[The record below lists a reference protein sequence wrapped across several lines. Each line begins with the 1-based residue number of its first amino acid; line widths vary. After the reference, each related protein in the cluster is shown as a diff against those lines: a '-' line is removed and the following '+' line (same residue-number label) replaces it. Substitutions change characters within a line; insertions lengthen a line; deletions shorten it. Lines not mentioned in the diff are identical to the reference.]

1 MREHRNDEDNP
12 AVSFKLK
19 SYYHHEKSSAHII
32 RTLLFLPEELT
43 LVQWSCR
50 TVNFFKTQT
59 CEICWASHSWP
70 SHSGWFPHRSRCL
83 ESCFLSLNQQE
94 TQRVTP
100 HHTSGVLILTMM
112 MELVTVGL
120 WTDQAAIRQAM
131 AERQQHSDTHTHI
144 WSVPHWQAAACTHG
158 PAPSPLTPP
167 LSGGHTPLCEQWIT
181 SVVLP

>member
-1 MREHRNDEDNP
+1 MRRALLISSGLSSSSLRSWP
-12 AVSFKLK
+12 WCSGAAGLLTSLK
-19 SYYHHEKSSAHII
+19 PKHV
-32 RTLLFLPEELT
+32 RF
-43 LVQWSCR
+43 
-50 TVNFFKTQT
+50 
-59 CEICWASHSWP
+59 ASHSWP

-131 AERQQHSDTHTHI
+131 AERQQHSDTHTHLI
-144 WSVPHWQAAACTHG
+144 SASLTGSSLHSWPC
-158 PAPSPLTPP
+158 PLTTNPTP
-167 LSGGHTPLCEQWIT
+167 VWWPHPSLWAVNNISGAALKRTI
-181 SVVLP
+181 